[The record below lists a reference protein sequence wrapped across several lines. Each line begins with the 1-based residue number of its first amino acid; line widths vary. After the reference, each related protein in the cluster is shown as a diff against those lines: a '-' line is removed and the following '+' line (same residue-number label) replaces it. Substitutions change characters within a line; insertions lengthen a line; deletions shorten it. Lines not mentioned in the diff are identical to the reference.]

1 MDDKVKGKLEFLDAE
16 IKRYSTLVAAVRTQI
31 KAEGEK
37 AAQDGTKKEA
47 YDQVKA
53 SLFQELAAVC
63 RRYESL
69 EECRV
74 GIIFDE
80 LCDGYK
86 FDAANPTAVINKE
99 ETATTVKTKKAKAAE
114 REEA

>member
-16 IKRYSTLVAAVRTQI
+16 IKRYSTLVAALRTQI
-31 KAEGEK
+31 KEEGEK

-53 SLFQELAAVC
+53 SLFQELAAAC

-74 GIIFDE
+74 GIIFDM
-80 LCDGYK
+80 LCD
-86 FDAANPTAVINKE
+86 DESTTAVINKE
-99 ETATTVKTKKAKAAE
+99 ETVTTAVKAKKAKVTE
-114 REEA
+114 REF